1 MKKVKQNKVLQAQ
14 NEEILNDLKLIIG
27 NMDEKRG
34 RLLLDWL
41 QNQNKYLVWEKT
53 FDPLKLKKYKRGEV
67 VFAHFGFNVGAEY
80 GGLHYAV
87 ILKKDKKSNP
97 LLNVVPLSSLKDGQ
111 TETSLHYDDIFLGS
125 IEGLNEK
132 EAFAIPNQMR
142 PVSKLRVYRP
152 RLASDDVVTLTN
164 EQLDRID
171 AKVANM
177 YIKSEID

>member
-1 MKKVKQNKVLQAQ
+1 LKKIKDTEALKNRTARLT
-14 NEEILNDLKLIIG
+14 NDLRLIIEG
-27 NMDEKRG
+27 MDEKRG
-34 RLLLDWL
+34 KIFLEWM
-41 QNQNKYLVWEKT
+41 QNQNKYLLWEKT

-87 ILKKDKKSNP
+87 IVKKDKKSNP
-97 LLNVVPLSSLKDGQ
+97 ILNVVPLSSLKDGQ
-111 TETSLHYDDIFLGS
+111 TETSLHFDEVFLGC

-152 RLASDDVVTLTN
+152 RFANESLVTLTD
-164 EQLDRID
+164 EQLDSID
-171 AKVANM
+171 AKVADM
-177 YIKSEID
+177 YTKN